1 MSRDCI
7 HRIVEASRGKD
18 GEAILSEKQ
27 ARKLLDEIK
36 TAAEARAVDGTDISD
51 AIIAEIAEMTVNKK
65 VQGDLQKRNAAIN
78 ILKEREV
85 TTKIDELVA
94 EGLTP
99 RKALQSVLV
108 GVQGVFK
115 GGRLS
120 IDAKF
125 KALHNKYLG
134 GFVQE
139 LEKDDL
145 MRIIRTRELQPEI
158 EKELWALGKGE
169 GGVTKSKEALQIAK
183 LVNKYNESL
192 RLRQNRAGA
201 SIDKLENFTTVQTH
215 DRATMRNQGFVKWR
229 DSIIPLLDTKLTF
242 KGADAEEFLQSTY
255 EVLTTGISR
264 KDKTP
269 EGLLEFKGP
278 QNLAK
283 KISKARVLHFKD
295 AESSIAYR
303 DQFGK
308 RDFMEGVLQNIE
320 RSTRNISLMETF
332 GTNPR
337 AMFDKILSDT
347 RKKFRGDAEK
357 IKSLINDRAMRNFY
371 DEVDGSTLIPE
382 SPSMAQVG
390 SILRAVQ
397 SMSKLGGAVIS
408 SFSDIPLKAAELQ
421 FQGFGILESY
431 GIGLGDI
438 RASGS
443 ERKQVGALIGV
454 GMDGM
459 AGNIAARFTATDDL
473 PGTFSKLQR
482 LFFKMNGLT
491 WWTESQKLGTG
502 LAMSHRLSQLKGK
515 SFNDLDVDTKRIFGN
530 FDISGADWDNIRKSG
545 FRQLDGNEYITPD
558 LIQNVEGLTAK
569 QKDVLEDKLRAYFID
584 RVDAAT
590 LTPDARERA
599 VLTQGA
605 NRGTVLGE
613 LARVMTQFKSFPT
626 TVISKVYG
634 RALYGKGKA
643 DIPAMVQTAI
653 MTTLMGY
660 VAMSGKDMLK
670 GKEPRPLDKA
680 TTWNAAFLQGGGAG
694 ILGDFLMGEYNRF
707 GQDLTT
713 TLSGPTFG
721 SLNDIAKLYS
731 AAKNGDD
738 LAAKTLRVT
747 INNMPFANLFYIRPA
762 LNHMFIYQLQEAAN
776 PGYLRRMERRVEKQN
791 NQKFFI
797 KPSSVVK

>member
-1 MSRDCI
+1 MVRDCI
-7 HRIVEASRGKD
+7 RRIVEASRGKD

-27 ARKLLDEIK
+27 AGKLLDEIK
-36 TAAEARAVDGTDISD
+36 AAAEAKAVDGTDIND
-51 AIIAEIAEMTVNKK
+51 AIIAEIASMTVNKK

-78 ILKEREV
+78 ILKEREI
-85 TTKIDELVA
+85 TTKIDELVT

-115 GGRLS
+115 AGRLS
-120 IDAKF
+120 VDAKF
-125 KALHNKYLG
+125 KAIHHKYLG
-134 GFVQE
+134 GFAQE

-145 MRIIRTRELQPEI
+145 MRIIRNRELQPEI
-158 EKELWALGKGE
+158 EKELFALGKGE

-183 LVNKYNESL
+183 LVNKYNEAL
-192 RLRQNRAGA
+192 RLRQNSAGA
-201 SIDKLENFTTVQTH
+201 AIDKLEGFTSVQTH
-215 DRATMRNQGFVKWR
+215 DRTTMRNQGFVKWR
-229 DSIIPLLDTKLTF
+229 DSIIPLLDTERTF
-242 KGADAEEFLQSTY
+242 QGADAEDFLQSTY

-264 KDKTP
+264 KDKIE
-269 EGLLEFKGP
+269 EGLVEFKGP

-283 KISKARVLHFKD
+283 KISRARVLHFKD
-295 AESSIAYR
+295 AESSIEYR
-303 DQFGK
+303 NQFGK
-308 RDFMEGVLQNIE
+308 RDFMEGVMQNIE
-320 RSTRNISLMETF
+320 RSSRNIALLETF

-337 AMFDKILSDT
+337 AMFEKILGNT
-347 RKKFRGDAEK
+347 RKKFRSEAEK
-357 IKSLINDRAMRNFY
+357 IKSLVNDRAIRNFY

-382 SPSMAQVG
+382 SPTMAQVG
-390 SILRAVQ
+390 SILRAIQ

-408 SFSDIPLKAAELQ
+408 SLSDIPLKAAELQ
-421 FQGFGILESY
+421 FQGFGIMESY

-438 RASGS
+438 RVSGS
-443 ERKQVGALIGV
+443 DRKQLGALLGV
-454 GMDGM
+454 GLDGM

-473 PGTFSKLQR
+473 PGAFSKLQR

-502 LAMSHRLSQLKGK
+502 LAMSHRLSQLKAK

-530 FDISGADWDNIRKSG
+530 FDISDADWDNIRKSG

-558 LIQNVEGLTAK
+558 LIQNIDGLTAK
-569 QKDVLEDKLRAYFID
+569 QKNVLEDKLRAYFID

-605 NRGTVLGE
+605 KRGTVLGE
-613 LARVMTQFKSFPT
+613 LVRIMTQFKSFPT

-713 TLSGPTFG
+713 TLSGPTVS
-721 SLNDIAKLYS
+721 SLNDLAKLYS
-731 AAKNGDD
+731 AAKSGDD